1 MVIADTSAWIAFQT
15 KPDSEFGREFD
26 ALLAGDEIVMVGP
39 VLAELLQGARSESD
53 FSFFAER
60 LGALAFLEADQATWI
75 KAGELNYQLRSRG
88 RIIPMA
94 DLIVTAL
101 AIQHD
106 IPVYTSAKDY
116 QEVPGLKI
124 YEPTG

>member
-15 KPDSEFGREFD
+15 KPDSEFGRQFD

-75 KAGELNYQLRSRG
+75 KAGELNYQLRARG

-94 DLIVTAL
+94 DLIVSAL
-101 AIQHD
+101 AIQHG

-116 QEVPGLKI
+116 QEVPGLQI
-124 YEPTG
+124 YEPAG

>member
-15 KPDSEFGREFD
+15 KPDSEFGRQFD

-75 KAGELNYQLRSRG
+75 KAGELNYQLRARG

-101 AIQHD
+101 AIQHG

-116 QEVPGLKI
+116 QEVPGLQI
-124 YEPTG
+124 YEPAG

>member
-75 KAGELNYQLRSRG
+75 KAGELNYQLRARG

-94 DLIVTAL
+94 DLIVSAL
-101 AIQHD
+101 AIQHG

-116 QEVPGLKI
+116 QEVPGLQI

>member
-15 KPDSEFGREFD
+15 KPDSEFGRQFD

-39 VLAELLQGARSESD
+39 VLAELLQGARSDSD

-75 KAGELNYQLRSRG
+75 KAGELNYQLRARG

-101 AIQHD
+101 AIQHG

-116 QEVPGLKI
+116 QEVPGLQI
-124 YEPTG
+124 YEPAG

>member
-15 KPDSEFGREFD
+15 KPDSEFGRQFD

-75 KAGELNYQLRSRG
+75 KAGELNYKLRARG

-101 AIQHD
+101 AIQHG

-116 QEVPGLKI
+116 QEVPGLQI
-124 YEPTG
+124 YEPAG

>member
-15 KPDSEFGREFD
+15 KPDSEFGRQLD

-75 KAGELNYQLRSRG
+75 KAGELNYQLRARG

-101 AIQHD
+101 AIQHG

-116 QEVPGLKI
+116 QEVPGLQI
-124 YEPTG
+124 YEPAG

>member
-15 KPDSEFGREFD
+15 KPESKFGKVFD
-26 ALLAGDEIVMVGP
+26 ALLADDEIVMVGP
-39 VLAELLQGARSESD
+39 VLAELLQGTRSESD

-60 LGALAFLEADQATWI
+60 LGALAFLEADQDTWI
-75 KAGELNYQLRSRG
+75 RAGQLNYLLRARG
-88 RIIPMA
+88 RIISMA
-94 DLIVTAL
+94 DLIVSAL

-106 IPVYTSAKDY
+106 IPVYTSTRDY

-124 YEPTG
+124 YEPPD

>member
-15 KPDSEFGREFD
+15 KPDSKLGREFD
-26 ALLAGDEIVMVGP
+26 ALLADDEIVMVGP

-60 LGALAFLEADQATWI
+60 LGALAFLEADQETWI
-75 KAGELNYQLRSRG
+75 KAGELNYQLRARG

-94 DLIVTAL
+94 DLIVSAL

-106 IPVYTSAKDY
+106 IPVYTSARDY
-116 QEVPGLKI
+116 QEVPGLQI
-124 YEPTG
+124 YEPAG